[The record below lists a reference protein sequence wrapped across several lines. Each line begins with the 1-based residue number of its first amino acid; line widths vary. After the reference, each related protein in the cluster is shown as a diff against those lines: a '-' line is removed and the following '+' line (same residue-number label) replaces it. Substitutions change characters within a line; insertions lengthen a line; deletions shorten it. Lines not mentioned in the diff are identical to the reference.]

1 MTEKT
6 STTQDKIKTT
16 VSVAFALCFGVLAT
30 VFTVLFFLEYQ
41 GESGFLGKNSTWL
54 SVVCG
59 ALLGG
64 LTVCSV
70 VFLFFKK
77 PLIYKLIVAITFLIS
92 IVVGIFFALKSSG
105 FLDKIDSAKEL
116 QQYVSEKGKWAPYL
130 FIFIQFFQV
139 TILPIPGTI
148 TIIAGTALFGPL
160 KASLYSLVG
169 IMIGSIASFAIGK
182 TLGYKVS
189 AWFVGEETLDKWL
202 KAVKGKDKVLLTFM
216 FLLPFFP
223 DDILCIVAGLSTM
236 GWTYF
241 IIMTAVCRT
250 VSVFTTAYFGSGMIV
265 PYDTWWGLTLW
276 GIAIIVVC
284 VMIYVLYKK
293 GDKIERWFIDK
304 FQKKEKGKNLE
315 SVRSQTSDQEN
326 IKKENDYD

>member
-1 MTEKT
+1 MTKQKR
-6 STTQDKIKTT
+6 TTQDKIKKTI
-16 VSVAFALCFGVLAT
+16 SIAFAMAFGALAT
-30 VFTVLFFLEYQ
+30 IFTVLFFLEYR
-41 GESGFLGKNSTWL
+41 GETGFLGANYAWL
-54 SVVCG
+54 SIV
-59 ALLGG
+59 GG
-64 LTVCSV
+64 VILVGVTVCAV
-70 VFLFFKK
+70 IFLLLQKT
-77 PLIYKLIVAITFLIS
+77 LIYKLIVVGTFLIT
-92 IVVGIFFALKSSG
+92 VVIGIFYALKSSG

-139 TILPIPGTI
+139 SVLPIPGTI

-160 KASLYSLVG
+160 KASIYSLVG
-169 IMIGSIASFAIGK
+169 IMLGSVISFFIGK

-202 KAVKGKDKVLLTFM
+202 KAIKGKDKMLLTFM

-241 IIMTAVCRT
+241 IIMSFVCRT
-250 VSVFTTAYFGSGMIV
+250 ISVFTTAYFGSGLII
-265 PYDTWWGLTLW
+265 PYDKWWGLMLW
-276 GIAIIVVC
+276 GITIIFVIVV
-284 VMIYVLYKK
+284 MYFLYKK

-304 FQKKEKGKNLE
+304 FKQKKKDKSPMQTQSQDDDTQNKIKG
-315 SVRSQTSDQEN
+315 
-326 IKKENDYD
+326 